1 MSHRPK
7 KMRLLDRVLLRLGV
21 RGKRLRRERAY
32 RLLATISRR

>member
-1 MSHRPK
+1 MRRGPK
-7 KMRLLDRVLLRLGV
+7 RMRRVDRLLLKLGV